1 MTQPLAIGTVLKSQY
16 RIVRLV
22 GGGGMAWVYQV
33 EELPVGSGKL
43 WALKELRPQ
52 TQDRAEQA
60 TAHKLFGQEARL
72 LRELDHVNIPKV
84 ADVFDENGR
93 ACLVTEFV
101 WGESL
106 EKRLNATNAPLLET
120 D

>member
-1 MTQPLAIGTVLKSQY
+1 MSQPLAIGTVLKNRY

-33 EELPVGSGKL
+33 EELPVGSGVL

-60 TAHKLFGQEARL
+60 TAHELFDQEARL
-72 LRELDHVNIPKV
+72 LRDLDHVNIPKI
-84 ADVFDENGR
+84 ADFFKEAGR
-93 ACLVTEFV
+93 ACLDQTEPD
-101 WGESL
+101 G
-106 EKRLNATNAPLLET
+106 KTN
-120 D
+120 